1 MKTKIKYLA
10 PWLAAVAIG
19 GAIAL
24 APIASA
30 ATHPAPV
37 PSTAGSPSSVGSAG
51 TDPSTPYGTEPMSPD
66 IFGYHTWLG
75 DDKDVPF

>member
-1 MKTKIKYLA
+1 MKAKTTYVA

-24 APIASA
+24 APVATA
-30 ATHPAPV
+30 ATRPAPA
-37 PSTAGSPSSVGSAG
+37 PSTTASPTAVGKPG
-51 TDPSTPYGTEPMSPD
+51 TDPSTPYGTDPLSPD
-66 IFGYHTWLG
+66 IFGYHAWLG